1 MNYKTRILIFLNP
14 QLFFFRFQNFLRVCV
29 FKSNLPVHP
38 NRDSLWYPE
47 RLLWENWQQIKRRGR
62 HHEYNI
68 HGKELGSILLRH
80 RIKIS
85 GLSVHTIPDFTAH
98 SKISTLK
105 NGLKR
110 YWFVCRIHGIR
121 VDESRIRKETVA
133 DSKISGYVW
142 TGPERNNSRE
152 YYHVTCIVRG
162 SNVAQ
167 TRCLFLFYQ
176 FRICSNPLLSTPLL
190 QSCAML
196 RWTEHL

>member
-1 MNYKTRILIFLNP
+1 M
-14 QLFFFRFQNFLRVCV
+14 
-29 FKSNLPVHP
+29 
-38 NRDSLWYPE
+38 
-47 RLLWENWQQIKRRGR
+47 RRG
-62 HHEYNI
+62 HHLERNI
-68 HGKELGSILLRH
+68 RGKELGSIWLRH

-98 SKISTLK
+98 SKISTLE

-110 YWFVCRIHGIR
+110 YWFVCPIHGIR
-121 VDESRIRKETVA
+121 ADGSRIRKETVA

-176 FRICSNPLLSTPLL
+176 FRICSNPLLSTPYYYNHVLCYSEL
-190 QSCAML
+190 STFSIKILSRVTNIELTSFWLA
-196 RWTEHL
+196 RG